1 MRSLLITNIKNLLQ
15 ADTQLRLVAR
25 GVEMQNIYNIPN
37 AFLLIEGERIARFG
51 AMTDCPDRADQI
63 IDAQDGLV
71 LPAWCDSHT
80 HIVYAG
86 SRETE
91 FVDRINGL
99 TYEQIAERGGG
110 ILNSAQRL
118 AEASED
124 ELLESA
130 FARLMEVQSFGT
142 GCIEIKSGYGLSVVS
157 ELKMLRVI
165 QRLKT
170 MTRQTIKA
178 TFLGAHAVPTIYK
191 NDRNAYINLI
201 INEMLPQIA
210 DEGLADYVDVFCDKG
225 FYTVPETDKILKAA
239 AQFGLK
245 PKIHANE
252 LEVSGGVQ
260 VGVANSAVSV
270 DHLERITQTEIDCLL
285 QSNTMP
291 TALPGTSFFLRI
303 PYTPARQIIDAGLPL
318 CLASDYNPGSTPSGK
333 MPFVFSLGCIQ
344 MRLTPEEALNA
355 LTLNGAAAMELSAEY
370 GSLAV
375 GKFAN
380 FIITKKVSSLAF
392 LPYSYGSDWIKTVV
406 IKGEVV

>member
-15 ADTQLRLVAR
+15 ADTHLRLVAR
-25 GVEMQNIYNIPN
+25 GAEMKNICDIPN
-37 AFLLIEGERIARFG
+37 AFLLVEGERIARFG
-51 AMTDCPDRADQI
+51 EMTDCPDRADQI

-86 SRETE
+86 SREAE

-99 TYEQIAERGGG
+99 TYEEIAERGGG

-130 FARLMEVQSFGT
+130 FSRLMEVQSFGT
-142 GCIEIKSGYGLSVVS
+142 GCIEIKSGYGLSVAS

-178 TFLGAHAVPTIYK
+178 TFLGAHAVPTLYK
-191 NDRNAYINLI
+191 NDRNAYIDLI
-201 INEMLPQIA
+201 TNKMLPQIA

-260 VGVANSAVSV
+260 VGVANGAISV

-355 LTLNGAAAMELSAEY
+355 LTLNGAAAMELSEEY
-370 GSLAV
+370 GSLGV

-392 LPYSYGSDWIKTVV
+392 LPYSYGSDWIEKVF